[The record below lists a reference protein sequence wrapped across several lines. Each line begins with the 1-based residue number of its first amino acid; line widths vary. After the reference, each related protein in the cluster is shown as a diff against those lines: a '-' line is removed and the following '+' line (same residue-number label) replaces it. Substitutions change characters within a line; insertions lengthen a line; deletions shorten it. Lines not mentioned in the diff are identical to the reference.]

1 MNKRLLPV
9 ITLILLILSGC
20 VNGGISGAKPPKVY
34 IEIEGET
41 HETTLGTYC
50 WGNTCVD
57 TVGPFE
63 ILEGKEPI
71 KIKPGETIYVVMD
84 YEPKP
89 NEFHVLQMNDSVE
102 TEVTVQDN
110 HFTAPTEQG
119 IYYYSYGAWWMDE
132 KEENVSNGD
141 AFYAFM
147 LEVEPE

>member
-20 VNGGISGAKPPKVY
+20 VNGGMSGAKPPKVY

-57 TVGPFE
+57 TVGPIE
-63 ILEGKEPI
+63 ILEGKDPI
-71 KIKPGETIYVVMD
+71 KIKPGETISVEMN

-89 NEFHVLQMNDSVE
+89 NEFHVLQMSDGME
-102 TEVTVQDN
+102 TEVTLQDN

-141 AFYAFM
+141 AFYAFV
-147 LEVEPE
+147 LEVESQ